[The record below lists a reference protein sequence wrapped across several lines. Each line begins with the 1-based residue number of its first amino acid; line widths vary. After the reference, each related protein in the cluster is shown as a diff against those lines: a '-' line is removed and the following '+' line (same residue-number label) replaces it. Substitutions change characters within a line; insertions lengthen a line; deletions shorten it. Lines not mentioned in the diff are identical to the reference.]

1 MIPLFLSL
9 SLLSWFG
16 SVVVIVGTV
25 RLYRLQKGNVAN
37 EQNARVS
44 R

>member
-1 MIPLFLSL
+1 MIPAYPFPFLFV
-9 SLLSWFG
+9 FG
-16 SVVVIVGTV
+16 SVVVVVGTV
-25 RLYRLQKGNVAN
+25 RLHRPQKGNVAN